1 MTAFEIVVVSIFG
14 AVALTV
20 ITCIILNIIITNKY
34 EKFYRDTEEGKKLRE
49 LRFTKDD
56 LIEQQIYCENT
67 LRELRE
73 VMDRLN
79 YCTADFADEIH
90 RHSEFYGVVLVKL
103 KSIRLELYSIDK
115 QIQEIISKL
124 PVRYKDALRYNYDIA
139 K

>member
-1 MTAFEIVVVSIFG
+1 MSLFEIVVVSIFG

-20 ITCIILNIIITNKY
+20 IICIILNITTANKY
-34 EKFYRDTEEGKKLRE
+34 KKFYRDIAEGKKLRE
-49 LRFTKDD
+49 LRFTKDN
-56 LIEQQIYCENT
+56 LIEQQIYCKNT

-73 VMDRLN
+73 VMDELN

-90 RHSEFYGVVLVKL
+90 RHSEFYGIVLTKL
-103 KSIRLELYSIDK
+103 KSIRLELYSINK

-124 PVRYKDALRYNYDIA
+124 PTKYKDALRYDYNIS